1 MSQPGKKYKADTNH
15 IEFERVEEL
24 AARGMTYNQ
33 IADALGICTKTLMRH
48 RRKTPDIEEMIK
60 RGRAKGIAQVS
71 DALFRQALSGNVTA
85 QIFWLKINAG
95 WKETTVVE
103 NVGKDGAPLIPM
115 CKADRDKLVS
125 AAIDL

>member
-1 MSQPGKKYKADTNH
+1 MTQTGKKYHTNTSD
-15 IEFERVEEL
+15 IDFSQVEEL
-24 AARGMTYNQ
+24 AARGMTYEQ
-33 IADALGICTKTLMRH
+33 IADSLGICAKTLLRH
-48 RRKTPDIEEMIK
+48 RRKMPDLETMIK

-103 NVGKDGAPLIPM
+103 NVGKDGAPLMPM
-115 CKADRDKLVS
+115 RIEIVDGARTDS
-125 AAIDL
+125 